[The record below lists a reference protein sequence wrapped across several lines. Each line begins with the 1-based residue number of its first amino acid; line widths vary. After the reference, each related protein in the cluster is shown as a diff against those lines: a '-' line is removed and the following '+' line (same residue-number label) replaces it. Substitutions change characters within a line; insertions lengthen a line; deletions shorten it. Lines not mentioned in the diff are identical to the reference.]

1 MADTRSIVT
10 GVSIVLALV
19 CAGWAVYESK
29 HKAAPGG
36 FGGAAAGLQ
45 QGRPG
50 AGAGGAGGA
59 RPAGGANPG
68 SGGGGDSIPVL
79 TATAENRQIDV
90 GIEAIGTANANE
102 SVNITS
108 KSTNMV
114 TAIRFSDGE
123 YVKDG
128 QVLVELDRAQTEA
141 DLAAANAAFAESQSQ
156 FNRSRELFNTQAL
169 SKSQYEQLEATMK
182 SNQAR
187 VDSAKARLADTYIRA
202 PFTGRVGLRRVSL
215 GTLISPGTVITT
227 LDDTSSIKVDFAV
240 PELNVGELRAGQ
252 AIVARSSAYPG
263 RSFGGKVASVDSR
276 VDPGSRAVTVRAL
289 VPNRDGALKPGM
301 FLTVDLS
308 KERRSALMVPE
319 QALVPEQARQFIYVV
334 QGPKVNK
341 REVKLGR
348 REPGF
353 VEITDGLRAGDH
365 VVIEGTL
372 KLRDGSLVRELGGGL
387 AAPAAPA
394 SARRPAGAPPS

>member
-1 MADTRSIVT
+1 MADSRSIVT
-10 GVSIVLALV
+10 GASIALALV
-19 CAGWAVYESK
+19 CAGWAIYESK
-29 HKAAPGG
+29 HQAAPGG
-36 FGGAAAGLQ
+36 FAGAQ

-50 AGAGGAGGA
+50 AGGTTPAGA
-59 RPAGGANPG
+59 RPGAAT
-68 SGGGGDSIPVL
+68 GGGGDAIPVL
-79 TATAENRQIDV
+79 TATAERRQINV
-90 GIEAIGTANANE
+90 GIEAIGTANSNE
-102 SVNITS
+102 SVSVTS
-108 KSTNMV
+108 KATNMI
-114 TAIRFSDGE
+114 TAIRFTDGQR
-123 YVKDG
+123 VSAG

-187 VDSAKARLADTYIRA
+187 VDAAKARLADTYIRA
-202 PFTGRVGLRRVSL
+202 PFSGRVGLRRVSL

-240 PELNVGELRAGQ
+240 PELNVGELRPGQ
-252 AIVARSSAYPG
+252 AILARSSAYPG
-263 RSFGGKVASVDSR
+263 RTFTGRVVSVDSR
-276 VDPGSRAVTVRAL
+276 VDPGSRAVTVRAV
-289 VPNRDGALKPGM
+289 VPNGDGALKPGM

-308 KERRSALMVPE
+308 KERRAALMVPE

-334 QGPKVNK
+334 QGPRVAK

-353 VEITDGLRAGDH
+353 VEITDGLSAGDH
-365 VVIEGTL
+365 VVVEGTL
-372 KLRDGSLVRELGGGL
+372 KLRDGSLVRELGGM
-387 AAPAAPA
+387 PATATV
-394 SARRPAGAPPS
+394 AGPAPPS

>member
-1 MADTRSIVT
+1 MAETRSIVT
-10 GVSIVLALV
+10 AASLALALF

-29 HKAAPGG
+29 HQAAPGG
-36 FGGAAAGLQ
+36 APGQQ

-50 AGAGGAGGA
+50 GGAGAGASADNRPGG
-59 RPAGGANPG
+59 GG
-68 SGGGGDSIPVL
+68 SGVGDSIPVL
-79 TATAENRQIDV
+79 TATAESRQINV

-108 KSTNMV
+108 KTTNMV
-114 TAIRFSDGE
+114 TSIRFSDGE
-123 YVKDG
+123 VVNAG

-141 DLAAANAAFAESQSQ
+141 DLAAAAASFAESQSQ

-169 SKSQYEQLEATMK
+169 SKAQYEQLEATMK

-187 VDSAKARLADTYIRA
+187 VDAAKARLADTYIRA
-202 PFTGRVGLRRVSL
+202 PFAGRVGLRRVSL

-227 LDDTSSIKVDFAV
+227 LDDLSAIKVDFAV
-240 PELNVGELRAGQ
+240 PELNVGELRSGQ
-252 AIVARSSAYPG
+252 AIAARSSAYPG
-263 RSFGGKVASVDSR
+263 RSFLGKVASVDSR
-276 VDPGSRAVTVRAL
+276 VDPGSRAVMVRAL

-308 KERRSALMVPE
+308 KERRAALMVPE

-372 KLRDGSLVRELGGGL
+372 KLREGSLVRELGV
-387 AAPAAPA
+387 APTAV
-394 SARRPAGAPPS
+394 AGASPPS

>member
-10 GVSIVLALV
+10 GVSIALALV
-19 CAGWAVYESK
+19 CAGWAVYETK

-36 FGGAAAGLQ
+36 FAGTQ
-45 QGRPG
+45 QGRPN
-50 AGAGGAGGA
+50 AGAGGAGA
-59 RPAGGANPG
+59 RPAGAGGP
-68 SGGGGDSIPVL
+68 GGGGESIPVL
-79 TATAENRQIDV
+79 TATAESRQINV

-102 SVNITS
+102 SVNVTS
-108 KSTNMV
+108 KTTNMV

-123 YVKDG
+123 YVNAG

-141 DLAAANAAFAESQSQ
+141 DLAAASAAFAESQSQ

-187 VDSAKARLADTYIRA
+187 VDAAKARLADTYIRA
-202 PFTGRVGLRRVSL
+202 PFSGRVGLRRVSL
-215 GTLISPGTVITT
+215 GTLINPGAVITT

-240 PELNVGELRAGQ
+240 PELNVGELRTGQ
-252 AIVARSSAYPG
+252 AIAARSSAYPG
-263 RSFGGKVASVDSR
+263 RSFAGRVLSVDSR
-276 VDPGSRAVTVRAL
+276 VDPGSRAVTVRAV

-308 KERRSALMVPE
+308 KERRLALMVPE
-319 QALVPEQARQFIYVV
+319 QSLVPEQARQFIYVV
-334 QGPKVNK
+334 QGPKVVK

-372 KLRDGSLVRELGGGL
+372 KLRDGSLVRELG
-387 AAPAAPA
+387 APAARGPA
-394 SARRPAGAPPS
+394 EAPTPS